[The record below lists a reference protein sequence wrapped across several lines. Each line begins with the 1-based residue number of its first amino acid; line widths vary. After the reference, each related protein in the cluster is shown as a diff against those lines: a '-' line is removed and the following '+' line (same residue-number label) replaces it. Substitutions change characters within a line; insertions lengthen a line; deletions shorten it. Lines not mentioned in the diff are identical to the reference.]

1 MEQLDCDTCFK
12 NSYPVKLSV
21 MLQLI
26 ILLKKLHIMRKNK
39 YSFIFVVV
47 QTTIQLEYSKYFF
60 VLFDPGC

>member
-1 MEQLDCDTCFK
+1 
-12 NSYPVKLSV
+12 

-47 QTTIQLEYSKYFF
+47 QTPIQLEYSKYFF
-60 VLFDPGC
+60 VLFDPSC